1 MTDDRMRT
9 NHPGYRRRG
18 ASIVFA
24 LILLTISSSAF
35 SPVCAGQ
42 EIPPPATPEPVGQL
56 PLPDSAQLNGP
67 AVPNECKEVPVDNP
81 LFTLTTDI
89 RPRTTDEHKQL
100 VPDDKLPFNCA
111 KLKPVQ
117 QHAMNINLSCDTCYP
132 GYCDLLSMA
141 RFCHKPLYFNDDCL
155 ERCGVESCCCQP
167 CASALCFYG
176 GALLMPV
183 RAFCVCPCSCVP
195 SGGCCR

>member
-1 MTDDRMRT
+1 MTQDRMTT
-9 NHPGYRRRG
+9 NYSCHTQRG
-18 ASIVFA
+18 AAKVIAIIVLATFTSV
-24 LILLTISSSAF
+24 L
-35 SPVCAGQ
+35 PQVVVGQ
-42 EIPPPATPEPVGQL
+42 ETMPPTSAESVAPLPPPDA
-56 PLPDSAQLNGP
+56 AQLNAP
-67 AVPNECKEVPVDNP
+67 AVPNECKDTPVDNP
-81 LFTLTTDI
+81 LFTLNTDI
-89 RPRTTDEHKQL
+89 RPRTADGQL
-100 VPDDKLPFNCA
+100 VADDKLPFNCA

-117 QHAMNINLSCDTCYP
+117 QQVMNIDLSCDTCYP

-183 RAFCVCPCSCVP
+183 RAFYVCPCSCVP